1 MAIAEPHIMP
11 VNPAVSAQAG
21 CSAWGTTL
29 DGRYTLRDCIAQGG
43 MGRVYVAEQPAL
55 ERTVAVKL
63 LHPELAQRREYA
75 RCLREE
81 AIAAG
86 RIRSPHCVKV
96 IDCGALPDGTPYLV
110 MEHLQGRS
118 LRDVI
123 ADEPISLARAA
134 DLVDQILT
142 ALRATH
148 EAGIVHA
155 DVKSDNFLV
164 ETVDGKDHVTMI
176 DFGLARLAGTPFALD
191 NEHGETMVLGTPEYM
206 APEVVRGRPPIAA
219 SDLYG
224 AGVILYELLTGN
236 TPFTASTAG
245 AIMRQHLQEV
255 VVPPSLRQPDREI
268 PPLVDRLVMKALD
281 KRPEGRFPDAR
292 TFARALRECVRRS
305 RAPSV
310 PLPRPT
316 RPDLAASASQAADG
330 PPAGRL
336 AQGSDC
342 GASAHRVESLDALR
356 PAIAEPRVLGA
367 PPEREEILDA
377 PPQRVSSSLKIVK
390 KASRSA
396 TSGSL
401 KPR

>member
-1 MAIAEPHIMP
+1 
-11 VNPAVSAQAG
+11 
-21 CSAWGTTL
+21 
-29 DGRYTLRDCIAQGG
+29 
-43 MGRVYVAEQPAL
+43 
-55 ERTVAVKL
+55 
-63 LHPELAQRREYA
+63 
-75 RCLREE
+75 
-81 AIAAG
+81 
-86 RIRSPHCVKV
+86 
-96 IDCGALPDGTPYLV
+96 

-118 LRDVI
+118 LREVI

-316 RPDLAASASQAADG
+316 RPDLAASAAQAADG

-342 GASAHRVESLDALR
+342 GASAHRVESLDASR

-367 PPEREEILDA
+367 PP
-377 PPQRVSSSLKIVK
+377 QRGSSSLKVVK

>member
-1 MAIAEPHIMP
+1 MLIAESLAMQ
-11 VNPAVSAQAG
+11 VNPGVPVQAG
-21 CSAWGTTL
+21 DTL

-55 ERTVAVKL
+55 ERTVAIKL
-63 LHPELAQRREYA
+63 LHPELAPRREYA
-75 RCLREE
+75 RCLRAE

-86 RIRSPHCVKV
+86 RIRNPHCVKV

-110 MEHLQGRS
+110 MEHVQGRS
-118 LRDVI
+118 LRDII
-123 ADEPISLARAA
+123 ADEPVSLARAA
-134 DLVDQILT
+134 DLLDQILG

-191 NEHGETMVLGTPEYM
+191 EHGETMVLGTPEYM
-206 APEVVRGRPPIAA
+206 SPEVVRGRPPVAA

-236 TPFTASTAG
+236 LPFTANTAG
-245 AIMRQHLQEV
+245 AIMRQQLQEV
-255 VVPPSLRQPDREI
+255 VVPPSLREPDRDI
-268 PPLVDRLVMKALD
+268 PPLLDRLVLKALD

-305 RAPSV
+305 RTPSV
-310 PLPRPT
+310 PTLT
-316 RPDLAASASQAADG
+316 RSTRRGLAVSAAQAADAA
-330 PPAGRL
+330 PAGRL

-342 GASAHRVESLDALR
+342 GAFAHRPDGHGPDARGAQPR
-356 PAIAEPRVLGA
+356 PLPEPHLPGA
-367 PPEREEILDA
+367 PPQERG
-377 PPQRVSSSLKIVK
+377 SSSLKVIK
-390 KASRSA
+390 KATRSA
-396 TSGSL
+396 TSCSV